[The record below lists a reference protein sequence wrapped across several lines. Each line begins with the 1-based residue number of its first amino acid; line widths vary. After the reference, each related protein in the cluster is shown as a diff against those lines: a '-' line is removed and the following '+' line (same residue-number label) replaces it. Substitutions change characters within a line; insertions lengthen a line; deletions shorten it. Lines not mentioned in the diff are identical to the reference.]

1 MSHDIPRAT
10 GLLII
15 EVRNSNPNGDPD
27 RDSDPRTRSHD
38 GRGVISDVSF
48 KRKLRDL
55 VWNGADFRDW
65 PLSTPTP
72 PADLLEAYKRGQSPV
87 WEHVAAIMGGLDP
100 LANQIYVCR
109 GRTYKEPASDAEFS
123 EFKRR
128 FWDCRI
134 FGNTVIERADVAQAE
149 EAPFDDD
156 AATAAASV
164 KPAKGKK
171 DKEAV
176 RPPKAG
182 AGRFIRTGAVTF
194 GIAVSAAKV
203 RIQRDTNTVKAGVQE
218 GKDRGMAPLG
228 FRVVEHGV
236 YAMPFAMNPTSA
248 RNSGCTAKDVELM
261 CRLIPHAYAH
271 NASRIRP
278 MVEVRHAWYF
288 QHASPLGSC
297 SDFALFDLLTPRK
310 ERAGEPSTAWAEY
323 GYDAA
328 ALEAKVK
335 KDYAN
340 AFSHFGDLCRP
351 DFTDQV
357 FPGRK

>member
-38 GRGVISDVSF
+38 GRGVISDVSY

-55 VWNGADFRDW
+55 VWNGMDFQDW

-72 PADLLEAYKRGQSPV
+72 PDGMLNAYARGQSPV
-87 WEHVAAIMGGLDP
+87 WEHVAATMGGLDP
-100 LANQIYVCR
+100 LAHQIYVCR
-109 GRTYKEPASDAEFS
+109 GRTYKEPANDAEFA

-128 FWDCRI
+128 FWDCRL
-134 FGNTVIERADVAQAE
+134 FGNTVIERAAVAPAE
-149 EAPFDDD
+149 EAADGDEGSTSPG
-156 AATAAASV
+156 
-164 KPAKGKK
+164 KPAKGKNDK
-171 DKEAV
+171 DAKPA
-176 RPPKAG
+176 KAA

-194 GIAVSAAKV
+194 GVAVSAAKV

-236 YAMPFAMNPTSA
+236 YAMPFAVNPTSA
-248 RNSGCTAKDVELM
+248 RNSGCTSSDVELM

-278 MVEVRHAWYF
+278 LVEVRHAWYF

-310 ERAGEPSTAWAEY
+310 QQSSEPSTAWADY

-328 ALEAKVK
+328 ALEATIR
-335 KDYAN
+335 KDHAN

-351 DFTDQV
+351 GFVDQV
-357 FPGRK
+357 FAARP

>member
-1 MSHDIPRAT
+1 MSQDIARAT
-10 GLLII
+10 GLLIV

-38 GRGVISDVSF
+38 GRGVISDVSY

-55 VWNGADFRDW
+55 VWNGMDFRDW
-65 PLSTPTP
+65 PLAAPTP
-72 PADLLEAYKRGQSPV
+72 PDGLLEAYARGQSPV
-87 WEHVAAIMGGLDP
+87 WEHVAAAMGALDP
-100 LANQIYVCR
+100 LAHQIYVCR
-109 GRTYKEPASDAEFS
+109 GRTYKEPASDAEFA

-134 FGNTVIERADVAQAE
+134 FGNTVIERAKIAPAE
-149 EAPFDDD
+149 DAMADDD
-156 AATAAASV
+156 AAASG
-164 KPAKGKK
+164 KPVKGKK
-171 DKEAV
+171 DKEA
-176 RPPKAG
+176 PKLPKAG

-236 YAMPFAMNPTSA
+236 YAMPFTVNPTSA
-248 RNSGCTAKDVELM
+248 RNSGCTANDIELM

-278 MVEVRHAWYF
+278 LVEVRHAWYF
-288 QHASPLGSC
+288 EHASPLGSC

-310 ERAGEPSTAWAEY
+310 EQPSEPSTAWADY
-323 GYDAA
+323 GYDAR
-328 ALEAKVK
+328 ALEDLVK
-335 KDYAN
+335 ERYEN
-340 AFSHFGDLCRP
+340 AYTHFGDLCRP
-351 DFTDQV
+351 GFVDQV
-357 FPGRK
+357 FARRT

>member
-1 MSHDIPRAT
+1 MSQDIPRAT

-38 GRGVISDVSF
+38 GRGVISDVSY

-55 VWNGADFRDW
+55 VWNGNDFRDW
-65 PLSTPTP
+65 PLTTATP
-72 PADLLEAYKRGQSPV
+72 PDDLLEAYTKGQSPV
-87 WEHVAAIMGGLDP
+87 WEHVAATMGALDP
-100 LANQIYVCR
+100 LVHQIYVCR
-109 GRTYKEPASDAEFS
+109 GRTYKEPANDVEFA

-128 FWDCRI
+128 FWDCRL
-134 FGNTVIERADVAQAE
+134 FGNTVIERADKGAAE
-149 EAPFDDD
+149 ETSTEDD
-156 AATAAASV
+156 AALSA
-164 KPAKGKK
+164 KPAKSKK
-171 DKEAV
+171 DKDA
-176 RPPKAG
+176 PKVAKTP
-182 AGRFIRTGAVTF
+182 AGRFIRTGAATF

-236 YAMPFAMNPTSA
+236 YAMPFTVNPTAA
-248 RNSGCTAKDVELM
+248 RNSGCTPSDVELM

-288 QHASPLGSC
+288 EHASVLGSC
-297 SDFALFDLLTPRK
+297 SDFALFDQLTPRK
-310 ERAGEPSTAWAEY
+310 MEPTEPSTSWDEY
-323 GYDAA
+323 GYDAV
-328 ALEAKVK
+328 ALEDAVK
-335 KDYAN
+335 TRHAGR
-340 AFSHFGDLCRP
+340 FSHFGDLCRP
-351 DFTDQV
+351 EFVDQV
-357 FPGRK
+357 FSPRT

>member
-1 MSHDIPRAT
+1 MNNDISRAT

-38 GRGVISDVSF
+38 GRGVISDVSY

-55 VWNGADFRDW
+55 VWNGMDFQDW
-65 PLSTPTP
+65 PLSTPMP
-72 PADLLEAYKRGQSPV
+72 PAGLLEAYTRGQSPV
-87 WEHVAAIMGGLDP
+87 WEEVSAVMGALDP
-100 LANQIYVCR
+100 LAHQIYVCR
-109 GRTYKEPASDAEFS
+109 GRTYKEPSSDTEFAEFT
-123 EFKRR
+123 RR
-128 FWDCRI
+128 FWDCRL
-134 FGNTVIERADVAQAE
+134 FGNTVIERAKIAPAEDASVDDDVA
-149 EAPFDDD
+149 
-156 AATAAASV
+156 ATS

-171 DKEAV
+171 AKDNSEL
-176 RPPKAG
+176 PKAG

-236 YAMPFAMNPTSA
+236 YAMPFTVNPTSA
-248 RNSGCTAKDVELM
+248 RNSGCTASDVELM

-278 MVEVRHAWYF
+278 LVEVRHAWYF
-288 QHASPLGSC
+288 EHASTLGSC
-297 SDFALFDLLTPRK
+297 SDFALFDVLTPSK
-310 ERAGEPSTAWAEY
+310 ERPSEPSTAWDEY

-328 ALEAKVK
+328 KLEELVK
-335 KDYAN
+335 TRHAG
-340 AFSHFGDLCRP
+340 AFAHFGDLCRP
-351 DFTDQV
+351 GFTDQV
-357 FPGRK
+357 FARRT